1 MSFFVHLRAVPVL
14 SAIAAIPAAVAATPA
29 LDRQFEQTV
38 KPFVTQYCVG
48 CHSGQTPAAQFD
60 LKAYTTMEMV
70 TRDYPRWSLVL
81 ERLTAKEM
89 PPKPMPPPPSE
100 DRQQVIDWIQAIRA

>member
-1 MSFFVHLRAVPVL
+1 MRLRALPL
-14 SAIAAIPAAVAATPA
+14 IFALAAPAAAATTPV

-38 KPFVTQYCVG
+38 KPFVAKYCAG

-60 LKAYTTMEMV
+60 LKAYTSMDTV
-70 TRDYPRWSLVL
+70 TRDFPRWSLVL